1 MHSAQPTDPD
11 VMPKRRR
18 PGLRGL
24 VSRHAEQAGSGSGP
38 SERSRR
44 PRPWLVRS
52 LAGLGW
58 TAAAALVF
66 ALFLRISLEKLMTS
80 DGANNALQ
88 AWDMLHGNLVLHGWI
103 VGDVTFYTF
112 ELPVIAILEFFLGL
126 HADTMHVAEALIY
139 VIVAAFAVA
148 IAVTDSR
155 GLSRVARA
163 SVVVAVFAAPTL
175 VHSDLWIPLGIPDHT
190 GTTAFLL
197 ASFLL
202 VDRATGRRWT
212 APLLCLILCAG
223 QISDVTVRYVAV
235 PAIALVCLYRILADR
250 KLISGDAANLVA
262 AVLSVPLS
270 LAIRAFMR
278 DHLGAYL
285 MVTPKTAIA
294 PFSAW
299 QTNASIAWTSLREVY
314 GIESGPN
321 NPPAGLTVIFGWACL
336 AAAAFGILRVL
347 WRWRTARRAE
357 QALVIA
363 MAANFMVYML
373 STLVSTRSP
382 HDLIALLPC
391 GAVLAARAL
400 VPERIVSRLAAVPVT
415 CLALVAA
422 LLPLSVAAAQ
432 PIPTSGLPVLISWL
446 KANNLHYGLGG
457 YWDSSE
463 TALESA
469 DQVQIR
475 AVDGS
480 HTAHG
485 NVISLY
491 PWETNTTWFDPTKH
505 DANFVVLDL
514 PQLVLHATVLGV
526 FGKPVST
533 HIIGNWE
540 ILVYHENLLTR
551 LTPPTLKPMS

>member
-1 MHSAQPTDPD
+1 MHAAQPSGPD
-11 VMPKRRR
+11 VVPKRRL
-18 PGLRGL
+18 PVLRGM
-24 VSRHAEQAGSGSGP
+24 VPRQAGRAGSDP
-38 SERSRR
+38 TRERSRP
-44 PRPWLVRS
+44 PRPWLLRS

-58 TAAAALVF
+58 TACAALVF

-103 VGDVTFYTF
+103 LGDVTFYTF
-112 ELPVIAILEFFLGL
+112 ELPLIAILEFFLGL

-139 VIVAAFAVA
+139 LIVAAFAVA
-148 IAVTDSR
+148 IAVTGTRGVSR
-155 GLSRVARA
+155 LIRA
-163 SVVVAVFAAPTL
+163 AVVVAALAAPTL

-190 GTTAFLL
+190 GTAAFLL

-294 PFSAW
+294 PLSAW

>member
-1 MHSAQPTDPD
+1 
-11 VMPKRRR
+11 MPKRRR
-18 PGLRGL
+18 PALRDL
-24 VSRHAEQAGSGSGP
+24 VSHQADQSDSSLPVESNRP
-38 SERSRR
+38 S
-44 PRPWLVRS
+44 RPWLIRS

-58 TAAAALVF
+58 TAAAALIFV
-66 ALFLRISLEKLMTS
+66 LFLRISFGKLMES
-80 DGANNALQ
+80 DGANSALQ
-88 AWDMLHGNLVLHGWI
+88 AWDMLHGNLVLHGFI

-112 ELPVIAILEFFLGL
+112 ELPVLAVLEFFLGL
-126 HADTMHVAEALIY
+126 HASTVHVAEALVY

-148 IAVTDSR
+148 IAVTDTR
-155 GLSRVARA
+155 GLARVARA
-163 SVVVAVFAAPTL
+163 SVVVAAFAAPTL

-250 KLISGDAANLVA
+250 KLISWDAANLVA

-285 MVTPKTAIA
+285 MVTPKTTIA

-299 QTNASIAWTSLREVY
+299 HTNASIAWTSLREVY

-363 MAANFMVYML
+363 MAGNFMVYML

-400 VPERIVSRLAAVPVT
+400 VPERIVSRLVAVPVT

-432 PIPTSGLPVLISWL
+432 PTPTSGLPVLISWL

-475 AVDGS
+475 AVDGG

-505 DANFVVLDL
+505 YANFVVLDL

-551 LTPPTLKPMS
+551 LTPPKLKPMS